1 MTAGV
6 ADELAGTP
14 AAVVRSLLRRA
25 EGAAARGDASAHGFL
40 RLALNVSPR
49 PMRAA
54 VVLSGQ
60 VIRERME
67 AEGVGAA
74 ERRARPDAAGVPASA
89 RAGMPPGGLP
99 MVVPELEA
107 WQGPVTPVG
116 RARLADVPRPVRAA
130 EPCDVAVEPGP
141 GEGPGKGVRGA
152 AGYGGRLAMV
162 AAAGVL
168 MATSVAHAPDRVA
181 AQLPAWTPLRPD
193 PLQRARAA
201 VADGRIQDALVMAEV
216 AAGERGKGAPAAM
229 IRGAALMARG
239 DTAGAHAA
247 WYGAAAAPPAEGGG
261 GDVAWEAATALE
273 RAGAEAGIVAEA
285 FLEAFAAGIGPEKW
299 ERVAAAQERAGR
311 RAQAERVRRGVV
323 GAAGEAGEGGQG
335 RGGAVGEM
343 HGLRQRETSTLLEVA
358 SPR

>member
-1 MTAGV
+1 MTVGV

-25 EGAAARGDASAHGFL
+25 EGAAARGDASAHSFL

-54 VVLSGQ
+54 VVLPGQ

-74 ERRARPDAAGVPASA
+74 ERRGRPDGGGVPAGA

-107 WQGPVTPVG
+107 WQGPVTPV
-116 RARLADVPRPVRAA
+116 ARGPLAEVPRPERAVDARDVAA
-130 EPCDVAVEPGP
+130 EPGAEQGP
-141 GEGPGKGVRGA
+141 GEGVRGA
-152 AGYGGRLAMV
+152 AGSWRRLAMA

-168 MATSVAHAPDRVA
+168 MVAAVAYAPDRVA
-181 AQLPAWTPLRPD
+181 ARIPAWAPLRPD

-201 VADGRIQDALVMAEV
+201 VADGRIEDALVMAEV

-229 IRGAALMARG
+229 VRGAALMARG

-261 GDVAWEAATALE
+261 GDVAWEAAMALE
-273 RAGAEAGIVAEA
+273 RTGAEAGTVAEA
-285 FLEAFAAGIGPEKW
+285 FLEAFAAGIDPGKW

-311 RAQAERVRRGVV
+311 AAQAERVRRG
-323 GAAGEAGEGGQG
+323 G
-335 RGGAVGEM
+335 R
-343 HGLRQRETSTLLEVA
+343 
-358 SPR
+358 